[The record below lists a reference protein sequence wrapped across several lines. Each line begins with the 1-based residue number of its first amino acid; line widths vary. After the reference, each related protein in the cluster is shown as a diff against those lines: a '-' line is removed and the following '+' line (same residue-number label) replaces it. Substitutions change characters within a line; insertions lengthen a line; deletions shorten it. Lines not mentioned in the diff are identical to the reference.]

1 MVWSYVAG
9 FTFPLGAA
17 ALLVGRWRRRMLGGP
32 QTASA
37 KLPAPVHRNSRRVS
51 YIAAAM
57 VTTVSAT
64 EQARVNQAKHLFKA
78 TTGEI
83 FFWNFATLAVLI
95 AIVQLVEWRKGRS
108 NHV

>member
-1 MVWSYVAG
+1 MGPWLRIGNRLEYTLGVLALVFFLGTGFTFAGRAPSEIRWMVWSYVAG

-51 YIAAAM
+51 
-57 VTTVSAT
+57 
-64 EQARVNQAKHLFKA
+64 
-78 TTGEI
+78 
-83 FFWNFATLAVLI
+83 
-95 AIVQLVEWRKGRS
+95 
-108 NHV
+108 